1 MLPLTYPAGIYCLS
15 LYKSFT
21 AALCVVSLT
30 STPLLWF
37 PRPGLLALCSPDPL
51 LGFFV
56 FVFCLKNRVSVLCVW
71 CPQGLGEGMA
81 SPGTGLML

>member
-37 PRPGLLALCSPDPL
+37 PRPGLLALCSPVIDLYWRLVGWLLVLLRTVPL
-51 LGFFV
+51 FDVGPP
-56 FVFCLKNRVSVLCVW
+56 CIYS
-71 CPQGLGEGMA
+71 
-81 SPGTGLML
+81 